1 MSSYNLTQLLANIQ
15 YSMADKVTKHDC
27 FNEVNV
33 LTGVDVSFA
42 VDNEAVAAAV
52 VMKAEGLEVVEKNQE
67 CEVIFPLHTRVS
79 RCSRG
84 RCCYFCC

>member
-1 MSSYNLTQLLANIQ
+1 MV
-15 YSMADKVTKHDC
+15 DKVTKHDC

-52 VMKAEGLEVVEKNQE
+52 VMKAEGLEVVEKK
-67 CEVIFPLHTRVS
+67 P
-79 RCSRG
+79 G
-84 RCCYFCC
+84 M